1 MIYVRRTKN
10 GEIKQTLIVNNTLLT
25 YYPGEAP
32 TDYTSAIEVHSPI
45 EMRDVLNDYRSQGFI
60 LRNMAESKRIRKRTP
75 KEKTNSKRKKNET
88 RRKANVPYFG
98 DDILPFM

>member
-10 GEIKQTLIVNNTLLT
+10 KKIKQTLIVNNTLLT
-25 YYPGEAP
+25 YYPGETP

-45 EMRDVLNDYRSQGFI
+45 EMRDVLDEYRSEGYV

-75 KEKTNSKRKKNET
+75 KQKTNSKRKKNET
-88 RRKANVPYFG
+88 RRKANAPCFG